1 MGVVR
6 KRFSETL
13 KAKVALEA
21 VKGQKTT
28 AEISSE
34 FGVHASQIRQWK
46 KELTEKLPGLFGKNR
61 KAEKENEALIA
72 ELYRQIGELQVETQW
87 LKKKLHV

>member
-1 MGVVR
+1 MGIVR
-6 KRFSETL
+6 KRFSEAL

-34 FGVHASQIRQWK
+34 FGVHVSQIRQWK
-46 KELTEKLPGLFGKNR
+46 KELTEKLPALFGKNR

-72 ELYRQIGELQVETQW
+72 ELSRQIGELQVETQW
-87 LKKKLHV
+87 LKKKLRV